1 MKLILDTDPGVDD
14 AIAIL
19 MALASGS
26 TAPEGTLV
34 PELVGLTTVGGNV
47 PLARGTRNAL
57 ALLEYTGLQHIP
69 VARGNARP
77 LRGSFPYSYDFHG
90 KGGLSRRLP
99 EPQARPSASGA
110 IDFLAEQ
117 LLNNPGQIALVALGP
132 LTNLARLQQS
142 HPGVLEKARSLVVM
156 GGAVNTAGNSTPH
169 AEFNFYSDPLAAHR
183 VVSSG
188 APLTLVDLGACRR
201 VFIEREAGQNLKSG
215 SRVGGLAAQLLRN
228 WFRQRPGRER
238 FEFYDPLALAAALDP
253 AVLRTRPVSLEVET
267 EDEEQNGASRITGE
281 GGTVSIVEGVD
292 RGQCLDLI
300 GALLGLEGLGRG

>member
-1 MKLILDTDPGVDD
+1 MKLILDTDPGIDD

-26 TAPEGTLV
+26 PV
-34 PELVGLTTVGGNV
+34 PEDAPKLVGLTTVGGNV

-57 ALLEYTGLQHIP
+57 AMLEYAGRQDIP

-77 LRGSFPYSYDFHG
+77 LGGSFPYSYNFHG

-99 EPQARPSASGA
+99 EPRANPVACGA
-110 IDFLAEQ
+110 VDFLAEQ

-132 LTNLARLQQS
+132 LTNLARLQQGY
-142 HPGVLEKARSLVVM
+142 PGALEQARCLVVM
-156 GGAVNTAGNSTPH
+156 GGAVNTPGNSTPR

-188 APLTLVDLGACRR
+188 VPLTLVDLGACRQ
-201 VFIEREAGQNLKSG
+201 VFVGREAGQGLKSR
-215 SRVGGLAAQLLRN
+215 SKVGGLAAQLLRN
-228 WFRQRPGRER
+228 WFRQRPTRDS

-253 AVLRTRPVSLEVET
+253 AVLRTRRVSLEVET
-267 EDEEQNGASRITGE
+267 EDPERKGESRITGE
-281 GGTVSIVEGVD
+281 GGAVSIVEAVD
-292 RGQCLDLI
+292 AGRCLGLI
-300 GALLGLEGLGRG
+300 SGLLGVEGLAVA